1 MRLYNVIKKP
11 IITEKSALQEMKN
24 NTFVIKV
31 LDSATKIDI
40 KKSII
45 EIYGLEVASVRIV
58 NSIPKVKQTRKGM
71 AVKGMAVK
79 RKSFKKAYV
88 TLKDSNAKIDFS
100 ILK

>member
-24 NTFVIKV
+24 GTFVIKV

-40 KKSII
+40 KKSIF
-45 EIYGLEVASVRIV
+45 EIYGLEVSTVRVV
-58 NSIPKVKQTRKGM
+58 NVIPKTKLSKKGI
-71 AVKGMAVK
+71 AVK

>member
-40 KKSII
+40 KKS
-45 EIYGLEVASVRIV
+45 ECSSL
-58 NSIPKVKQTRKGM
+58 
-71 AVKGMAVK
+71 
-79 RKSFKKAYV
+79 
-88 TLKDSNAKIDFS
+88 
-100 ILK
+100 